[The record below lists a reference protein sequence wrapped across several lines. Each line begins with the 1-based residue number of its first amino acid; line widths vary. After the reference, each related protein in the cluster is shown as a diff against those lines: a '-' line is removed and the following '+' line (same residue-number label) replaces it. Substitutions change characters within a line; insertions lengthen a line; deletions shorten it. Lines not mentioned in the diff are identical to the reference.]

1 MTWSPSGKTITQV
14 MDGSVC
20 ESDVVSGETRRLT
33 VARAGADAPLDQ
45 VCVYSPAGDEIAF
58 TRMVINRL
66 SLCRLCRT
74 GGGSDLAPHDLGIIG
89 GA

>member
-1 MTWSPSGKTITQV
+1 

-45 VCVYSPAGDEIAF
+45 ACVYSPAGDEIAF
-58 TRMVINRL
+58 TRMVEGHQQIIVVSTL
-66 SLCRLCRT
+66 PE
-74 GGGSDLAPHDLGIIG
+74 GGGSDLVPHDLGIIG